1 MNNLINMDNNSTTIN
16 TVDLVEII
24 NKFREFESKKLG
36 TDRKHSKPLTHDN
49 LMKKIKKEI
58 EILKNN
64 GINSLVNFNEST
76 YTNSRGKTYPCFSLN
91 RDGMLQML
99 NSESALVRYKT
110 IEYINKLE
118 QQNNPMQQYLNM
130 SEEDRA
136 IAYFQQR
143 KEIKMLELENKQKD
157 QVIGELKPKAD
168 YTDVILKSVDALT
181 ITQIAKDYGLSGQT
195 MNKTL
200 HDLGVQY
207 KQSGQWLLYSKY
219 QSCGYTKSDTY
230 KYENNNGEVRTKIN
244 TKWTQKGRLFLY
256 NLLKENDIL
265 PLIEKVQEA
274 A

>member
-1 MNNLINMDNNSTTIN
+1 MNELVLENNEIRIKSVEL
-16 TVDLVEII
+16 VDII
-24 NKFREFESKKLG
+24 NQFRELEEGRSKLLHK
-36 TDRKHSKPLTHDN
+36 D
-49 LMKKIKKEI
+49 LMKKIRKEI
-58 EILKNN
+58 KTLESI
-64 GINSLVNFNEST
+64 GINNERNFSPVKYIDDKGEE
-76 YTNSRGKTYPCFSLN
+76 RPCFSLN

-143 KEIKMLELENKQKD
+143 KEMKMLELENKQKD

-265 PLIEKVQEA
+265 PLIEKIQEA

>member
-1 MNNLINMDNNSTTIN
+1 MNELIKIKEGNGQHLVSARELYGFLELSKRFSVWMKQYIKPDNKYGFEEGVDFTSVLTGTVVNNGANRELQDYAITTDMAKEISML
-16 TVDLVEII
+16 TGTEKGKEARKYFIACEKKLKESFTKRLPQTYKEALLQLVEQVE
-24 NKFREFESKKLG
+24 R
-36 TDRKHSKPLTHDN
+36 
-49 LMKKIKKEI
+49 
-58 EILKNN
+58 
-64 GINSLVNFNEST
+64 NE
-76 YTNSRGKTYPCFSLN
+76 K
-91 RDGMLQML
+91 
-99 NSESALVRYKT
+99 
-110 IEYINKLE
+110 
-118 QQNNPMQQYLNM
+118 
-130 SEEDRA
+130 
-136 IAYFQQR
+136 
-143 KEIKMLELENKQKD
+143 LELENKQKD

-230 KYENNNGEVRTKIN
+230 KYENNNGEIRTKIN

>member
-1 MNNLINMDNNSTTIN
+1 MNELIKITIN
-16 TVDLVEII
+16 EEGEQLVSGRELHDFLEVKTRFNDWIKNRIGKYGFEAEIDYTKILVQCKRGQNEYDYIVTTDMAKELSMVENNDKGRMARKYFIECEKKLKERSTPRLPQTYKEALLQLVEQVE
-24 NKFREFESKKLG
+24 R
-36 TDRKHSKPLTHDN
+36 
-49 LMKKIKKEI
+49 
-58 EILKNN
+58 
-64 GINSLVNFNEST
+64 NE
-76 YTNSRGKTYPCFSLN
+76 K
-91 RDGMLQML
+91 
-99 NSESALVRYKT
+99 
-110 IEYINKLE
+110 
-118 QQNNPMQQYLNM
+118 
-130 SEEDRA
+130 
-136 IAYFQQR
+136 
-143 KEIKMLELENKQKD
+143 LELENKQKD